1 MDLPA
6 LLGVDLVHC
15 ERQAAAAVAAG
26 GGALQAVQGELITQG
41 YFDNLAA
48 EIDELLQVR
57 PGRRARGFAV
67 RSTQVWVSL
76 TCCPQRCAGE
86 TLRSGAKGGLVERGP
101 AS

>member
-1 MDLPA
+1 MPASSCPSAGALQSCRRRSLLQPLSKYETLKPSQVDLPA

-15 ERQAAAAVAAG
+15 ERQAAAAVVAG

-57 PGRRARGFAV
+57 PGY
-67 RSTQVWVSL
+67 L
-76 TCCPQRCAGE
+76 
-86 TLRSGAKGGLVERGP
+86 GL
-101 AS
+101 

>member
-15 ERQAAAAVAAG
+15 ERQAAAAVAAGG

-57 PGRRARGFAV
+57 PGARPGDLGVRASV
-67 RSTQVWVSL
+67 RIFDVLPSKV
-76 TCCPQRCAGE
+76 RI
-86 TLRSGAKGGLVERGP
+86 
-101 AS
+101 